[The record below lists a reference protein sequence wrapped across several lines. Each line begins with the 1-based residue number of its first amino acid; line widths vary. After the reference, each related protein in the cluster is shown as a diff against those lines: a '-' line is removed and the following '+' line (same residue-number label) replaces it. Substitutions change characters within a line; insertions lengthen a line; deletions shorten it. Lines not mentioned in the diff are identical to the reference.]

1 MRQGC
6 KKHLHRLMKSE
17 FTLLLKSLI
26 QNTCNRRKFF
36 FGTLKA
42 HSDAIQR
49 AFILIEERKIEFF
62 TKEIIENLIN
72 GGE

>member
-1 MRQGC
+1 M
-6 KKHLHRLMKSE
+6 
-17 FTLLLKSLI
+17 LKSLI
-26 QNTCNRRKFF
+26 QNTCNRRKSF